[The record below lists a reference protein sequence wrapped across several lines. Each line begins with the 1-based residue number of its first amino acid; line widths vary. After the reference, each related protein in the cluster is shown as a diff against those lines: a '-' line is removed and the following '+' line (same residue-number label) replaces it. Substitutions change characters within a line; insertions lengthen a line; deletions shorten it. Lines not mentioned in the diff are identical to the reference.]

1 MNIAQIRY
9 FVVAAQVQNLSTA
22 AEMLHLSQPALSKS
36 IAKLEQELGT
46 PLFSRKGKNVILN
59 EQGKA
64 FLARAW
70 ISLRELDNLMLD
82 MQEQNT
88 GAYARITVG
97 IFQADDSFTEHLMSF
112 SALHPEVELDLE
124 CIIDSPGEPD
134 INHYDVLIYAD
145 SHRFEKLRSYFLKKE
160 DYLLAVPAAH
170 PLAQGDS
177 VSMQD
182 LSGEHFVFINQRRL
196 FIEEP
201 YYLCAG
207 MNLQIK
213 ASYMTNLREQHRMII
228 ASGAAMGF
236 VPRGCICAY
245 EHDPRIRL
253 LPIRDLQFS
262 RRIMICFKRD
272 KHLSPICRELKNY
285 LIERLGLSSEE
296 KPASSKKT
304 SRSKRSRSGGGSE
317 C

>member
-9 FVVAAQVQNLSTA
+9 FIVAAQVQNLSTA
-22 AEMLHLSQPALSKS
+22 ADMLHLSQPALSKS

-46 PLFSRKGKNVILN
+46 PLFIRKGKNVMLN

-88 GAYARITVG
+88 GVYGRIIVG
-97 IFQADDSFTEHLMSF
+97 IFQADDTFTEHLMAY
-112 SALHPEVELDLE
+112 SALHPEVELDME

-145 SHRFEKLRSYFLKKE
+145 SHRFEKLRSYLLKEE
-160 DYLLAVPAAH
+160 DYLLAVPAGH
-170 PLAQGDS
+170 PLAKGDS
-177 VSMQD
+177 VSMKD
-182 LSGEHFVFINQRRL
+182 LTGESFVFINQRRL

-213 ASYMTNLREQHRMII
+213 ARYMTNLREQHRMII
-228 ASGAAMGF
+228 ASGAALGF
-236 VPRGCICAY
+236 VPRGCIRAY
-245 EHDPRIRL
+245 EQDPLIRL
-253 LPIRDLQFS
+253 LPIRDLAFS
-262 RRIMICFKRD
+262 RKIMICFKRD
-272 KHLSPICRELKNY
+272 KHLSPACRELKEF
-285 LIERLGLSSEE
+285 LIERLGLTEE
-296 KPASSKKT
+296 EPPAPPK
-304 SRSKRSRSGGGSE
+304 KRSRTKKPAAEGDAT